1 MKHKKLSPTELKK
14 NSSHRVKK
22 KKDFH
27 LKCTNKILS
36 LLKSPPPSTFLMPIT
51 KMEKNIPCAV
61 FNQICQI

>member
-14 NSSHRVKK
+14 KFEPSGEK

-36 LLKSPPPSTFLMPIT
+36 LLKSPPPITFLM
-51 KMEKNIPCAV
+51 V
-61 FNQICQI
+61 HH